1 MSRRFNSLQAHE
13 YDMVQWKGEIAEES
27 GQKAQLL
34 DNLDEF
40 NVPNF
45 FVITPD
51 EVGRLFQSESDPQEV
66 LNASINRSMKREIKD
81 AYDEVGMSS
90 EVREASGKAKSLVGG
105 QRNGQLVT
113 IRVSDSQ
120 KEQYSYKLN
129 VGSSN
134 FFESLKQVVS
144 SYYKHNND
152 NPSVIIQKMVEP
164 GFTGSVKSEG
174 LETVVETVKGIGT
187 SLEEGLTRP
196 NVCYFRGSRL
206 EKRFVPE
213 EQLEISRNP
222 VRGEN
227 QRKKIEPEEPFE
239 REEVEDFVRKMRSED
254 LNLKFV
260 YKRGGFHV
268 VDASRNEG
276 EQEGFKISEEGFRVS
291 KGEINGLVGDNVEF
305 SDQTMSPEE
314 YQDALIARKGGY
326 TSRDAYHARK
336 SGKPAIFRY
345 NGEDLESGQRV
356 QASSDES
363 KVEKQETRERG
374 IGNANM
380 SSRARD
386 NRDSLNSQ
394 ESNPFRE
401 QESKAFSDEVL
412 ATEVLPID
420 PRKGRGVFLKRK
432 GRNGYSVDDQSAA
445 AGVRGVPRE
454 GYLSSFEDV
463 FAFEGDSAVLDARRM
478 PERGLKQALEYLE
491 ADLKILLVENP
502 ERELLKQAVESGV
515 EAIGCPDKRVDRI
528 SEVVA
533 SFEKKF
539 IMDKLRDI

>member
-1 MSRRFNSLQAHE
+1 
-13 YDMVQWKGEIAEES
+13 MVKWKGEIGENS

-34 DNLDEF
+34 DDLNEF

-51 EVGRLFQSESDPQEV
+51 EIERLFQSETQPNQV
-66 LNASINRSMKREIKD
+66 LNASLNMGVKREIKD

-113 IRVSDSQ
+113 IRISSPE
-120 KEQYSYKLN
+120 KEKYNYKLN

-134 FFESLKQVVS
+134 FFQALKEVVS
-144 SYYKHNND
+144 SYYKHNNGH
-152 NPSVIIQKMVEP
+152 PSVIVQKMVEP
-164 GFTGSVKSEG
+164 GFTGAVTSEG

-187 SLEEGLTRP
+187 SLEEGLTQP
-196 NVCYFRGSRL
+196 NICYLRGSRL
-206 EKRFVPE
+206 EKRFIPE
-213 EQLEISRNP
+213 QQLEISRNP

-239 REEVEDFVRKMRSED
+239 KEEVEKFVRKTRSED

-268 VDASRNEG
+268 VDASRSKR
-276 EQEGFKISEEGFRVS
+276 EQEGFNISENGLRVS
-291 KGEINGLVGDNVEF
+291 NGEINGVIGKEVEF
-305 SDQTMSPEE
+305 SDQTMSPSE
-314 YQDALIARKGGY
+314 YDNALIAKKGGF
-326 TSRDAYHARK
+326 TSRDAYQARK
-336 SGKPAIFRY
+336 AGKPAIFRY
-345 NGEDLESGQRV
+345 KGSIDQGQKIK
-356 QASSDES
+356 ASPNDTE
-363 KVEKQETRERG
+363 VEKQENRG
-374 IGNANM
+374 QSFTSNM
-380 SSRARD
+380 SKTTPSQTRD
-386 NRDSLNSQ
+386 NTSDFGESK
-394 ESNPFRE
+394 ESNPFRKNE
-401 QESKAFSDEVL
+401 ESKAFPDEVL

-432 GRNGYSVDDQSAA
+432 GSKGYSVDDQSK
-445 AGVRGVPRE
+445 GSKSIPRK

-463 FAFEGDSAVLDARRM
+463 FAFEGSSAVLDARRI
-478 PERGLKQALEYLE
+478 PARGLEQALKYLE
-491 ADLKILLVENP
+491 ADIKVLLVENP
-502 ERELLKQAVESGV
+502 ERELLQQAIESGV
-515 EAIGCPDKRVDRI
+515 DAIGCPENRVDRI

-539 IMDKLRDI
+539 IMDKLREI

>member
-1 MSRRFNSLQAHE
+1 
-13 YDMVQWKGEIAEES
+13 MVEWKGEIGDNS

-34 DNLDEF
+34 DDLNEF

-45 FVITPD
+45 FVITSS
-51 EVGRLFQSESDPQEV
+51 EIERLFQSGTDPNHV
-66 LNASINRSMKREIKD
+66 LNASLNMGVKREIKD

-113 IRVSDSQ
+113 IRISSSE
-120 KEQYSYKLN
+120 KEKYNYKLN

-134 FFESLKQVVS
+134 FFQALKEVIS
-144 SYYKHNND
+144 SYYKHNNSH
-152 NPSVIIQKMVEP
+152 PSVIVQKMVEP
-164 GFTGSVKSEG
+164 GFTGAVTSEG
-174 LETVVETVKGIGT
+174 LETIVETVKGIGT
-187 SLEEGLTRP
+187 SLEEGLTKP
-196 NVCYFRGSRL
+196 NICYLRGSRL

-239 REEVEDFVRKMRSED
+239 KEEVEKFVRKTRSED

-268 VDASRNEG
+268 VDASRSKG
-276 EQEGFKISEEGFRVS
+276 EQEGFNVSVNGLRVS
-291 KGEINGLVGDNVEF
+291 NGQINGVIGQQVEF
-305 SDQTMSPEE
+305 SDQTMPPSE
-314 YQDALIARKGGY
+314 YDNALIAKKGGF

-336 SGKPAIFRY
+336 AGKPAIFRY
-345 NGEDLESGQRV
+345 KVSIDQGQKIK
-356 QASSDES
+356 ASSNDTE
-363 KVEKQETRERG
+363 VEKQENRQSFTP
-374 IGNANM
+374 NM
-380 SSRARD
+380 SNTDSSQSMNDNSDFRRD
-386 NRDSLNSQ
+386 K
-394 ESNPFRE
+394 ESNPFRNSE
-401 QESKAFSDEVL
+401 ESKAFSDEVL

-432 GRNGYSVDDQSAA
+432 GSKGYSVDDQSK
-445 AGVRGVPRE
+445 GTKTIPRK

-463 FAFEGDSAVLDARRM
+463 FAFEDSSAVLDARRI
-478 PERGLKQALEYLE
+478 PARGLKQALEYLE
-491 ADLKILLVENP
+491 ADIKVLLVENP
-502 ERELLKQAVESGV
+502 ERELLQQAIESGV
-515 EAIGCPDKRVDRI
+515 DAIGCPENRVDRI

-539 IMDKLRDI
+539 IMDKLREI